1 MATAAPYG
9 AAATT
14 VAEVIAAYL
23 HAAGVRTVFGLPGGE
38 TVELLDALRRKGIDF
53 VLVHNESSALFMA
66 DTYSRVTGGIGVC
79 VTTLGPGAT
88 NAVMGMAHAHLDR
101 APIILITA
109 QKPDALLPDYTHQ
122 VLDLHAIFRPI
133 SKATIK
139 INQTNAA
146 AAIRQAISLVTA
158 DRPGPVHLQLSNEDA
173 AQPTEATQVDLPT
186 PAPYPTPD
194 EARLQEARSLLQSA
208 QRPVIVAGLGLEP
221 QRPYAALRDLAEALD
236 APVIVAPKG
245 KGALPDDHPL
255 AAGVIG
261 LTRTDPAYAILDEA
275 DCVLA
280 LGFDVV
286 ELVKP
291 WATDAP
297 VIWLAPWENTDPVM
311 PAQVELVGDL
321 ARHLAAL
328 ADVAPSPNS
337 AWGAARVARFRQSLA
352 EDLPEPAAG
361 RLLPQSV
368 LATLRE
374 QLPPSTTMVVDVGS
388 HKIYN
393 SLSWPTLEPNTFF
406 LSNGLSSMGFGL
418 PAAMGAA
425 LADPQRP
432 VVCITGDAGMAM
444 VLGEL
449 AVLRKLNLPVLLVV
463 LSDSAIDLIRAAQ
476 LRAEKPVFG
485 TEFTPP
491 DFCRIASAYRLPAAH
506 IADTDALAAA
516 VQEFMADP
524 QPRLL
529 EVMLDPV
536 SYPTTPR
543 KATAQR

>member
-1 MATAAPYG
+1 MASPVA
-9 AAATT
+9 T
-14 VAEVIAAYL
+14 VAEVIAAHL
-23 HAAGVRTVFGLPGGE
+23 HTAGVRTVFGLPGGE
-38 TVELLDALRRKGIDF
+38 TVELLEALRRKGIDF
-53 VLVHNESSALFMA
+53 ILVHNESSAIFMA

-79 VTTLGPGAT
+79 ITTLGPGAT

-109 QKPDALLPDYTHQ
+109 QKPDQLLPDYTHQ

-133 SKATIK
+133 SKATI
-139 INQTNAA
+139 QVDESNAA
-146 AAIRQAISLVTA
+146 DAIRLAVSLVTA
-158 DRPGPVHLQLSNEDA
+158 GRPGPVHLQLSNEDA
-173 AQPTEATQVDLPT
+173 AQQVQNVEVDVPAPT
-186 PAPYPTPD
+186 PYPAPDAP
-194 EARLQEARSLLQSA
+194 RLQTARGLLQTA
-208 QRPVIVAGLGLEP
+208 RRPVIVAGLGMEP
-221 QRPYAALRDLAEALD
+221 QRPYAELRDLAEALN

-261 LTRTDPAYAILDEA
+261 LTRTDPAYAILNEA
-275 DCVLA
+275 DCILA

-297 VIWLAPWENTDPVM
+297 VIWLAPWENVDPVL
-311 PAQVELVGDL
+311 PAEVELVGDL
-321 ARHLAAL
+321 TQYLAAL
-328 ADVAPSPNS
+328 ADIAPSPDPD
-337 AWGAARVARFRQSLA
+337 WGESRVARFRQSLPT
-352 EDLPEPAAG
+352 DLPEPTAG
-361 RLLPQSV
+361 RLLPQTV
-368 LATLRE
+368 LDTLRAN
-374 QLPPSTTMVVDVGS
+374 LPPKAIMVVDVGS

-393 SLSWPTLEPNTFF
+393 SLSWPTLEPNGFF
-406 LSNGLSSMGFGL
+406 LSNGLSSMGFAL

-444 VLGEL
+444 VVGEL
-449 AVLRKLNLPVLLVV
+449 AVLKKLDVPVLLIV
-463 LSDSAIDLIRAAQ
+463 LSDSAIDLIRSAQ
-476 LRAEKPVFG
+476 VRADRPVFG

-491 DFCRIASAYRLPAAH
+491 DFCQIAAAYRLPSAH
-506 IADTDALAAA
+506 ITESSALAAE
-516 VQEFMADP
+516 VQAFMADP
-524 QPRLL
+524 KPRVL

-543 KATAQR
+543 KATANG